1 MESGEEGII
10 NKPKAKR
17 QCVIDS
23 SSESEDE
30 AHTPPLPPPTKK
42 TKGPKSSAL
51 KAFNAQFEYE
61 QNLALL
67 TAEGISLD
75 KAKKLAE
82 SFGVVE
88 PTPPQGTV
96 TLKLTYE
103 QYKRF
108 RSIEVE

>member
-1 MESGEEGII
+1 MEDA

-17 QCVIDS
+17 PYVVE

-30 AHTPPLPPPTKK
+30 THTPPLPPTHPSPTTKK
-42 TKGPKSSAL
+42 TKGPKSSVL
-51 KAFNAQFEYE
+51 KAFNAQFAYE

-67 TAEGISLD
+67 TAEGISLE
-75 KAKKLAE
+75 KAKNIAA
-82 SFGVVE
+82 SFGLVE

-96 TLKLTYE
+96 TLKLNYE